1 MGASPLRPP
10 CRRDPLAALVAQSLT
25 AEAGVLED
33 PGRNPWDTAYRL
45 GEDEKARLGDFAP
58 HWVYPGAAKGS

>member
-1 MGASPLRPP
+1 M
-10 CRRDPLAALVAQSLT
+10 AQSLT